1 MANITVYTT
10 VFQREQLSPPFY
22 FLMYDFSEACQQRT
36 RRTME
41 GEGFRMLHEK
51 NLSFSGENEGRIRK
65 FTERMSGYV
74 LEEAN
79 ENGNLDVE
87 ELERIINEF
96 K

>member
-1 MANITVYTT
+1 MADITVYTT
-10 VFQREQLSPPFY
+10 VFQREQLGPPFY
-22 FLMYDFSEACQQRT
+22 FLMYDFSEAGQQRT

-41 GEGFRMLHEK
+41 EEGFRVLQERH
-51 NLSFSGENEGRIRK
+51 LSFSGENEGRIRK

-79 ENGNLDVE
+79 EDGNFDVE